1 MIEPLFAFAVIIFI
15 ILGVADGMQKME
27 NCRKGKIKGVKSSKN
42 LFTFLFLD

>member
-1 MIEPLFAFAVIIFI
+1 MEPLFVIAGI
-15 ILGVADGMQKME
+15 IAIIGGICDGFQKME